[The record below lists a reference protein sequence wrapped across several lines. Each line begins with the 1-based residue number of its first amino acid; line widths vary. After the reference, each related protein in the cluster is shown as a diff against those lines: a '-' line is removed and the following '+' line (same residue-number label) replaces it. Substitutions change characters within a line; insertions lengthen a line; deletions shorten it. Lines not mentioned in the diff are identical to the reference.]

1 MVFIFR
7 ACGRKLCEA
16 FLMRIAPGIALGLFL
31 YYNG

>member
-7 ACGRKLCEA
+7 VCGRKRCEA

>member
-1 MVFIFR
+1 MVFFFCV
-7 ACGRKLCEA
+7 CGRERCEA

>member
-7 ACGRKLCEA
+7 VCGRERSET

>member
-7 ACGRKLCEA
+7 VCGCERCEA